1 MKLILEALQNNK
13 PLQFNSLNDI
23 YDFCSRSFSVVK
35 TLKGFD
41 TFLKENIFNKK
52 NLDVTNYYF
61 LDHSSYVGLFL
72 IFKTEQE
79 ILNYVEDT
87 CLGRGEKPVESIE
100 EAFSYLK
107 DDDVRIYTIKEF
119 ENVNQ
124 QEWESFYKESIAKLK
139 KKN

>member
-1 MKLILEALQNNK
+1 MKLILEPLQNNK

-100 EAFSYLK
+100 EAFIYLK

-124 QEWESFYKESIAKLK
+124 QEWESFYKECITKLK

>member
-1 MKLILEALQNNK
+1 MKLILEPLQNNK

-87 CLGRGEKPVESIE
+87 CLGRGEKSVESIE